1 MTTTEAARALGVP
14 SSTVAAWCRGGRI
27 PATKVNGRWD
37 IPVARRP
44 RGRRSRRSSSTG
56 LGLFAFLLGGRGG
69 MYKGGRMLGD
79 LNAATRGPSGI
90 AKRLVRKSLWKGFAK
105 AIRRLGL

>member
-1 MTTTEAARALGVP
+1 MTTTEAARALGVS
-14 SSTVAAWCRGGRI
+14 SSTVAAWCREGRI

-69 MYKGGRMLGD
+69 MYKGGRLLGD
-79 LNAATRGPSGI
+79 LNAVTRGPSGI

-105 AIRRLGL
+105 AFRRLGL